1 MNRSSAILLLCAAGA
16 SINCSQANPTP
27 TQGAG
32 TAGASPSMGGA
43 TGSSG
48 APSTTAGES
57 GTSAGAPGTAGA
69 GDMAGA
75 PAAGG
80 TTGGAGAPPGGG
92 APGTAGAGTAGAGS
106 AGAPGTAG
114 AGGGGGP
121 TVQSIVPTLDG
132 FLWVGTCG
140 DANSTTKD
148 CPIVNDTG
156 ASCTTSTDFFVEG
169 AFKLHTHK
177 VGGTPG
183 TKYMI
188 NFEAR
193 GITGGKTYNGG
204 MKQSTDQTFNQ
215 TGNDGWYAGGLPT
228 VSKWNTYEIHVTP
241 PVPGV
246 AVNTQALTCP
256 GCPTPPDNVYY
267 TNSLNGGAD
276 GTHET
281 FPIKFTA
288 SFPVL
293 GGGTI
298 TLIVHDSNCLA
309 QQNCGPNPDQ
319 AAMCDMPR
327 SMDLTGLTVQPPAGF
342 KQPYT
347 QTHAPNPWYPQ
358 WLLFNVKSVTQP

>member
-1 MNRSSAILLLCAAGA
+1 
-16 SINCSQANPTP
+16 
-27 TQGAG
+27 
-32 TAGASPSMGGA
+32 
-43 TGSSG
+43 
-48 APSTTAGES
+48 
-57 GTSAGAPGTAGA
+57 
-69 GDMAGA
+69 MAGA

-92 APGTAGAGTAGAGS
+92 APGTAGAAGAGT

-132 FLWVGTCG
+132 YLWVGTCG

-156 ASCTTSTDFFVEG
+156 ASCATSTDFYALG
-169 AFKLHTHK
+169 AFKTHTHM

-246 AVNTQALTCP
+246 PVNNQALTCP

-358 WLLFNVKSVTQP
+358 WLMFNVKSVTQP

>member
-27 TQGAG
+27 TQGTG
-32 TAGASPSMGGA
+32 TAGATSAGGSTAAGGSSATTAGTTGDTAGTPGTSGGAAEMGGA
-43 TGSSG
+43 
-48 APSTTAGES
+48 
-57 GTSAGAPGTAGA
+57 
-69 GDMAGA
+69 A
-75 PAAGG
+75 PA
-80 TTGGAGAPPGGG
+80 GGATDVGGAAPAGG
-92 APGTAGAGTAGAGS
+92 APGTAGAGPAG
-106 AGAPGTAG
+106 GATG
-114 AGGGGGP
+114 AGGSGP

-132 FLWVGTCG
+132 YLWVGTCG

-148 CPIVNDTG
+148 CPIVSDTG
-156 ASCTTSTDFFVEG
+156 TACVTSTDFTVAG
-169 AFKLHTHK
+169 AFKLHTHA

-193 GITGGKTYNGG
+193 GVTGGKTYNGG
-204 MKQSTDQTFNQ
+204 TRQSTDQNFNQ
-215 TGNDGWYAGGLPT
+215 TGNDGWYAGGTPT
-228 VSKWNTYEIHVTP
+228 VSHWNTYEIHVSP

-246 AVNTQALTCP
+246 PVNNQALTCA
-256 GCPTPPDNVYY
+256 GCPTTPDNVYY
-267 TNSLNGGAD
+267 TNSLNGMAD
-276 GTHET
+276 GLHET
-281 FPIKFTA
+281 FPIKISA

-298 TLIVHDSNCLA
+298 TLLIHDSNCLA

-327 SMDLTGLTVQPPAGF
+327 TMDLTGLTTQPPAGF

-347 QTHAPNPWYPQ
+347 QAHTPNPWYPQ